1 MLQKTKEYILSKF
14 REPDFKE
21 HYGIFKAEPQLL
33 EPIFVLAE
41 QTLAELWKKQRQI
54 DVENRVRIIWYD
66 TFIEQFY
73 IHPNQGYR
81 VNQSPYIL
89 QVENVL
95 LDDRPT
101 ISFRHPVRTYYFL
114 RLIEQ
119 NKVLGSAQGK
129 RIEQLYQCLDKKG
142 IEYLSSAPFKNIT
155 EGLSS
160 APQRGDKASLA
171 EALRLMSSRID

>member
-114 RLIEQ
+114 RVIEQ
-119 NKVLGSAQGK
+119 NKVLGSVQGK
-129 RIEQLYQCLDKKG
+129 RIEELYHSLEKK
-142 IEYLSSAPFKNIT
+142 IEDPLFKNAV
-155 EGLSS
+155 EGLPS
-160 APQRGDKASLA
+160 APQKGDAVSLQS
-171 EALRLMSSRID
+171 ALDALLHYHKP